1 MDWDACFI
9 DRAPALAA
17 YAHVAEPLRLCRR
30 WPDLPFLQSMCDER
44 GIMNARGVPLRL
56 VSERSDKAYEAR
68 IYADAEMHVRQGL
81 WHDLFNL
88 LAWLAFPETKAAL
101 NARHCDRGDA
111 DPPTFHPPRVP
122 RSRVRDALTLLD
134 ENGAIVASSDAG
146 LLDLVRAF
154 EWKQLFWHQRA
165 RLLRSMQVFTIG
177 HGLAEQA
184 LAPYIGLCA
193 HSVLL
198 AVPADF
204 DCLTRA
210 QQVTAID
217 TLAARLVRRGDSF
230 VTPQALAP
238 LPVLGMPGWWP
249 DNAHESFY
257 DNVAYFRTGRR
268 AQTERTSSES
278 CIRKRNRT

>member
-1 MDWDACFI
+1 V
-9 DRAPALAA
+9 R
-17 YAHVAEPLRLCRR
+17 LRWLHTRT
-30 WPDLPFLQSMCDER
+30 WPNPCGCVGAGPISRFLQSMCDER
-44 GIMNARGVPLRL
+44 GIENARGVPLRL

-81 WHDLFNL
+81 WHDLLNL

-101 NARHCDRGDA
+101 NARHCERGAA
-111 DPPTFHPPRVP
+111 DPSTPRAP

-134 ENGAIVASSDAG
+134 ENGAIVASSDAS

-165 RLLRSMQVFTIG
+165 RLLRSMHMFTIG
-177 HGLAEQA
+177 HGLAEKT

-198 AVPADF
+198 AVPTDF
-204 DCLTRA
+204 NCLTRA

-217 TLAARLVRRGDSF
+217 ALAARLVRRGDSF

-238 LPVLGMPGWWP
+238 LPVLGIPGWWP
-249 DNAHESFY
+249 DNGHESFY
-257 DNVAYFRTGRR
+257 EDVGYFRTGRR
-268 AQTERTSSES
+268 AQTHRISS
-278 CIRKRNRT
+278 